1 MPRYRGRV
9 AGHYFSEQPD
19 IASDVRRLAL
29 HLPDL
34 SLELDADRGV
44 FSSDQIDAGSR
55 LLMLEAVRPSPG
67 ATVLD
72 VGCGYGPIACVAAL
86 RSPESTVWAVDV
98 NERARALT
106 AANAQRLGLNVR
118 VAAPDDVPDDV
129 RFDHIVSN
137 PPIRI
142 GKPSLHA
149 LLTRWL
155 RRLTP
160 DGVAELVVLKHLGS
174 DSLAKW
180 LNGQG
185 WPTERQLSRGGYRIL
200 RVHAGS
206 TTDEVTAAAADRPPG
221 AEA

>member
-1 MPRYRGRV
+1 M

-29 HLPDL
+29 HLPDV

-44 FSSDQIDAGSR
+44 FSSEQIDAGSR

-67 ATVLD
+67 STVLD
-72 VGCGYGPIACVAAL
+72 IGCGYGPIACVAAL
-86 RSPESTVWAVDV
+86 RQPEATVWAVDV

-106 AANAQRLGLNVR
+106 AANAERLGLNVT
-118 VAAPDDVPDDV
+118 VAAPEDIPTDV

-142 GKPSLHA
+142 GKPALHA

-155 RRLTP
+155 DQLAA
-160 DGVAELVVLKHLGS
+160 DGFAELVVLKHLGS

-180 LNGQG
+180 LNAQG
-185 WPTERQLSRGGYRIL
+185 WRTERLMSRGGYRIL
-200 RVHAGS
+200 RVEARA
-206 TTDEVTAAAADRPPG
+206 EDRKP
-221 AEA
+221 EAHQ